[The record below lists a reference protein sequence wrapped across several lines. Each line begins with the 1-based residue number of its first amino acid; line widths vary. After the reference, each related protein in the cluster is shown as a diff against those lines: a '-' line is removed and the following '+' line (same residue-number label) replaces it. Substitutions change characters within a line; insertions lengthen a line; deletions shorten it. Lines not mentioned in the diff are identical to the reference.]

1 MRKYTYIVAAFGA
14 ASMLF
19 GMYNMPLWL
28 LKSILGILG
37 FVASI
42 YICIAIEEHNEQ
54 APKKKVS

>member
-1 MRKYTYIVAAFGA
+1 MRKYTYIVAALGA

-19 GMYNMPLWL
+19 GIYNMPLWL

-42 YICIAIEEHNEQ
+42 YICIAIEEHIEKENE
-54 APKKKVS
+54 KHI